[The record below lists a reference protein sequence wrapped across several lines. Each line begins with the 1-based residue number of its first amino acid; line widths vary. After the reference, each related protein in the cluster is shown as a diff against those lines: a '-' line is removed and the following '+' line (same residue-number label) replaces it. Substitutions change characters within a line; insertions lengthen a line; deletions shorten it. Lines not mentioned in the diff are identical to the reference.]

1 MFPAVPNTASPPVTS
16 ASNNPVGSYSINGIL
31 GIPRSNG
38 EKRKRDDGKE
48 GRGAVSS
55 STLLFPSIPL
65 LPLFLCVKETAF
77 MAAARPRALLR
88 AVSCDLLCRAPGR
101 ERTAIQS
108 AFPLPAFRHA
118 PTELRLN
125 FIGRSDVPADIP
137 YSCHTTLI
145 LAGDAS
151 PLLRASIFTTQ
162 QKAAQQ
168 A

>member
-1 MFPAVPNTASPPVTS
+1 MTS

-38 EKRKRDDGKE
+38 EKRKRDDGKD

-55 STLLFPSIPL
+55 SAPLFPSIPL
-65 LPLFLCVKETAF
+65 LPLFLCVKEMASTA
-77 MAAARPRALLR
+77 AAARPRALLR
-88 AVSCDLLCRAPGR
+88 VVSCDLLCRAPGR

-108 AFPLPAFRHA
+108 AFPLPALRHA

-145 LAGDAS
+145 LAGEAS
-151 PLLRASIFTTQ
+151 LLLRASIFTTQ
-162 QKAAQQ
+162 QKAAKQ